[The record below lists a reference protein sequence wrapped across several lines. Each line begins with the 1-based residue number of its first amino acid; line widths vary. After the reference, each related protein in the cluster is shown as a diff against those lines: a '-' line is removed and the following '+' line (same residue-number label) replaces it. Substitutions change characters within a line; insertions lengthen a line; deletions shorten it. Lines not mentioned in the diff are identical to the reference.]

1 MGQVGGQTVTAGDL
15 RSRLEAILAVELTEN
30 KFVFSKPKLRLGM
43 TGGMGPVAGAELA
56 VDLSNRLAEARMKA
70 GKKASMR
77 SGWQVVMM
85 SLRAAALLI
94 C

>member
-1 MGQVGGQTVTAGDL
+1 MCVCVCVVYLVCKYTIHTH
-15 RSRLEAILAVELTEN
+15 T
-30 KFVFSKPKLRLGM
+30 
-43 TGGMGPVAGAELA
+43 GPVAGAELG
-56 VDLSNRLAEARMKA
+56 VDLRYSVYLLYWYNLTNTDVIPRISHNSKRVAEARMKA

-85 SLRAAALLI
+85 HADV